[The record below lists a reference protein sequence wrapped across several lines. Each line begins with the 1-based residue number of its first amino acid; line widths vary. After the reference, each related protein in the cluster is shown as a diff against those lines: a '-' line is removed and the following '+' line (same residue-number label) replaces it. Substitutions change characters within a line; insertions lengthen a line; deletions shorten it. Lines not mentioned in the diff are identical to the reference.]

1 MLMTRSG
8 GMVICRYISKGMFEF
23 LESRGIARRDMSN
36 SELEKLLV
44 DTFGLADEVKIIE
57 DSDEVT
63 VMVIHPTLTDFLEE
77 MMIRRIPIILCP
89 FIATIIEVYSYRGI
103 TLRFEGERPT
113 EYDINLMFSKVRA

>member
-1 MLMTRSG
+1 
-8 GMVICRYISKGMFEF
+8 MVICRYISKGMFEF

-103 TLRFEGERPT
+103 TLRFEGGRPT
-113 EYDINLMFSKVRA
+113 EYGINLMFSKVRA